1 MSRESAENA
10 LPCLA
15 DLFAP
20 RSRDH
25 IPTPPRATTKLFD
38 ATCVPTAPVTW
49 RNAGAVRC
57 VPLYAGHIAIA
68 KFVVN
73 LTLTSQRRA
82 HESGT
87 EVSPKGRRRGKAYQ

>member
-1 MSRESAENA
+1 METITGGEDKKAMISNALGEGRGGWESAENA

-49 RNAGAVRC
+49 RNAGAV
-57 VPLYAGHIAIA
+57 
-68 KFVVN
+68 
-73 LTLTSQRRA
+73 
-82 HESGT
+82 
-87 EVSPKGRRRGKAYQ
+87 